1 MINYR
6 TYEAEDFL
14 FDESFRQ
21 WTAGTSPQ
29 AAHFWEQ
36 WLAQNPDRAEVVRQ
50 AQELIRAL
58 DNHYR
63 DDATDNRIALELNK
77 LIAKAAERR
86 EAEQE
91 EDTEHPVIPLGQR
104 SWWRG
109 AVAAS
114 VLLVAAFSTWF
125 YLGRTPKPAVGS
137 YEYLTRTV
145 ATIPLQEKVNT
156 SPKPMNIL
164 LSDGSVVTLNPK
176 SRISYP
182 VRFDALS
189 RTVYLN
195 GEAFFDVVKNPAKP
209 FLIYAN
215 QTVTKVL
222 GTSFLVRA
230 YCREKE
236 VTVMVKTG
244 RVSVYSQ
251 KDYEKAQQSGVRRVE
266 GVVLTPNQQM
276 TYNLAENRLVKALV
290 EKPAALVANRPS
302 REQVFEDASVARV
315 FSSLE
320 RTYGVKLLF
329 DEEALAACLVNVTFN
344 EENLMERLEVIC
356 QTIGA
361 SYEVLDGQIVITSK
375 GCQ

>member
-21 WTAGTSPQ
+21 WALDSTPQTSQ
-29 AAHFWEQ
+29 FWER
-36 WLAQNPDRAEVVRQ
+36 WLAQNPDRADVVRQ
-50 AQELIRAL
+50 AQELVCAL
-58 DNHYR
+58 YKHYQ
-63 DDATDNRIALELNK
+63 DDATDERLTLELNQ
-77 LIAKAAERR
+77 LVSRAAERR
-86 EAEQE
+86 EAELE
-91 EDTEHPVIPLGQR
+91 EQNDLPVMPLQQH
-104 SWWRG
+104 WWRWS
-109 AVAAS
+109 AAAS
-114 VLLVAAFSTWF
+114 VLLVALSVWY
-125 YLGRTPKPAVGS
+125 YLNRTPKPTPNS
-137 YEYLTRTV
+137 YEYLTKTATTV
-145 ATIPLQEKVNT
+145 PLQEKINT
-156 SPKPMNIL
+156 GTKAINVL

-176 SRISYP
+176 SRLSYP
-182 VRFDALS
+182 HHFDTNT
-189 RTVYLN
+189 RTVYLS
-195 GEAFFDVVKNPAKP
+195 GEAFFDVVKNPEKP

-215 QTVTKVL
+215 RTVTKVL

-230 YCREKE
+230 YCKEKD

-251 KDYEKAQQSGVRRVE
+251 KDYEKAQRSGLRRVE

-276 TYNLAENRLVKALV
+276 TYNLDENRLVKALV
-290 EKPAALVANRPS
+290 ETPAVLIANRPS
-302 REQVFEDASVARV
+302 REQVFEDAPVARV

-320 RTYGVKLLF
+320 KTYGVKLLF
-329 DEEALAACLVNVTFN
+329 DEDALAACLVNVTFN
-344 EENLMERLEVIC
+344 EENLMERLDVIS

>member
-21 WTAGTSPQ
+21 WTTGTSPQ

-36 WLAQNPDRAEVVRQ
+36 WLAQNPDRAEVTQQ
-50 AQELIRAL
+50 AQELIHAL
-58 DNHYR
+58 NDHYQ
-63 DDATDNRIALELNK
+63 DDATDDRIELEVKK
-77 LIAKAAERR
+77 LMSKAAERR
-86 EAEQE
+86 ETEQE
-91 EDTEHPVIPLGQR
+91 EETEHPVIPLGQR
-104 SWWRG
+104 PWWRW

-114 VLLVAAFSTWF
+114 IMLMGVSTWF
-125 YLGRTPKPAVGS
+125 YVNRLPKPALDS
-137 YEYLTRTV
+137 YEYVTRTV
-145 ATIPLQEKVNT
+145 TTIPLEEKVNT
-156 SPKPMNIL
+156 GTKAINVL
-164 LSDGSVVTLNPK
+164 LSDGSVVTLNPN
-176 SRISYP
+176 SRLSYP
-182 VRFDALS
+182 SHFNTSA
-189 RTVYLN
+189 RTVYLS

-230 YCREKE
+230 YYREKE

-251 KDYEKAQQSGVRRVE
+251 KDYENAQQSGVRRVD

-276 TYNLAENRLVKALV
+276 TYNLEENRLVKALV
-290 EKPAALVANRPS
+290 EEPAALIANRPS
-302 REQVFEDASVARV
+302 REQVFEDASIARV

-320 RTYGVKLLF
+320 RTYGVKLIF
-329 DEEALAACLVNVTFN
+329 DEDALAACLVNVTFN
-344 EENLMERLEVIC
+344 EENLMERLDVIC

-361 SYEVLDGQIVITSK
+361 SYKVLDGQIVITSK